1 MYASKSLKEVL
12 EVVLNSKVSSAEK
25 LPSHVGRAL
34 CSFVL
39 SIACSGD
46 VRSHPMTRSDS
57 VSQLCFRCL
66 ARSDR
71 TALFCEMQLKWL
83 LNAMW
88 MQLILG
94 SCFLASSCYLSL
106 SKPSKVS
113 QRTRRQILMNNHRF

>member
-46 VRSHPMTRSDS
+46 VRSHRMTRSDS